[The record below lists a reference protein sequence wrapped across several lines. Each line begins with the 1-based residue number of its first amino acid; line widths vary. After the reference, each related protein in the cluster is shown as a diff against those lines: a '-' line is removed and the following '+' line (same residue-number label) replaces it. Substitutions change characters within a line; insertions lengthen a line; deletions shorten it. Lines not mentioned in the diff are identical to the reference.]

1 MLQSNSSNNHSLIA
15 YIYAVPIAILGGLMG
30 LGGAEF
36 RLPVLAGV
44 LGYTAR
50 QCVPLNLAVSLVT
63 IFVSLFIR
71 GKTLSLQSLIP
82 WQPIIIFLIIGAVIS
97 AFLGATWAKKIS
109 NEQLEK
115 TILGLLLLIGT
126 ALIIEAF
133 LSQAIPALIPPII
146 GIQVLASLT
155 FGLAIGIVSSML
167 GVAGGEIIIPTLI
180 FAFGVDIKTAG
191 TGSLI
196 ISLPTVMV
204 GLWRYHHQGAF
215 QEQKPLRQTVF
226 PMAIGSIIGA
236 IIGGLLVGMVPQRF
250 LKFFLGII
258 LIISAIRVFSH
269 SQKQSNVI
277 EKSN

>member
-1 MLQSNSSNNHSLIA
+1 MLKQNSLTNHSLTA
-15 YIYAVPIAILGGLMG
+15 FLYAVPIAILGGLMG

-63 IFVSLFIR
+63 IIVALIIR
-71 GKTLSLQSLIP
+71 GKTLSLQSLLP
-82 WQPIIIFLIIGAVIS
+82 WQLIVIFLIVGAVIS
-97 AFLGATWAKKIS
+97 AFLGATWARKIS

-115 TILGLLLLIGT
+115 TILVLLVLIGT

-133 LSQAIPALIPPII
+133 LPQTIPALIPSII
-146 GIQVLASLT
+146 GIQVIASLL
-155 FGLAIGIVSSML
+155 FGLGIGIVSSML

-196 ISLPTVMV
+196 VSLPTVMV

-215 QEQKPLRQTVF
+215 QEQKPLQQTVF

-236 IIGGLLVGMVPQRF
+236 IIGGLLVGMVSQSF
-250 LKFFLGII
+250 LKLFLGII

-269 SQKQSNVI
+269 SQK
-277 EKSN
+277 KSNTT

>member
-1 MLQSNSSNNHSLIA
+1 MLKQNSLTNHSLTA
-15 YIYAVPIAILGGLMG
+15 FLYAIPIAILGGLMG

-63 IFVSLFIR
+63 IIVSLIIR
-71 GKTLSLQSLIP
+71 GKTLSLQSLLP
-82 WQPIIIFLIIGAVIS
+82 WQPIVIFLIVGAVIS
-97 AFLGATWAKKIS
+97 AFLGATWARKIS

-115 TILGLLLLIGT
+115 TILVLLVLIGA
-126 ALIIEAF
+126 ALIIEDF
-133 LSQAIPALIPPII
+133 LPQTIPALIPSII
-146 GIQVLASLT
+146 GIQVLASLL
-155 FGLAIGIVSSML
+155 FGLGIGIVSSML

-196 ISLPTVMV
+196 VSLPTVMV

-215 QEQKPLRQTVF
+215 QEQKPLQQTVF
-226 PMAIGSIIGA
+226 PMAVGSIIGA
-236 IIGGLLVGMVPQRF
+236 IIGGLLVGMVSQGF
-250 LKFFLGII
+250 LKLFLGIV
-258 LIISAIRVFSH
+258 LIISAIRVFYH
-269 SQKQSNVI
+269 SQH
-277 EKSN
+277 KSNTT